1 MRFTKTLLTLVF
13 TTGLASGFESKIS
26 DVRRHA
32 SQFQSI
38 RSISTLAK
46 DHQLV
51 LFVSSRCH
59 WCHKFAPI
67 VQSIS
72 DAYGLAVKVI
82 SFDGKPVKP
91 FNQVIEAKKEN
102 FRFFFK
108 DQPPFAPV
116 LFLQHTKTK
125 HFEMLAEG
133 ATPKKELIKTLQFY
147 AQQGGIISCAIK
159 KSL

>member
-1 MRFTKTLLTLVF
+1 MRFTKILLTLVF

-26 DVRRHA
+26 DVRSHA

-46 DHQLV
+46 DYQLV

-108 DQPPFAPV
+108 AQPPFAPV
-116 LFLQHTKTK
+116 LFLQHKKTRE
-125 HFEMLAEG
+125 FAMLSEG

-147 AQQGGIISCAIK
+147 AQRGGIV
-159 KSL
+159 L